1 MEIENHLLNH
11 QRLAGPLMHR
21 GALQRLRGRV
31 LLPARRRLQ
40 HVLLQLRRVPRV
52 VVGRHV
58 VALVP
63 NVGGHDPCRLLQIT
77 KLKW

>member
-1 MEIENHLLNH
+1 
-11 QRLAGPLMHR
+11 MHR
-21 GALQRLRGRV
+21 GALEQRRRGRV

-58 VALVP
+58 VALVTD
-63 NVGGHDPCRLLQIT
+63 VGGHDAGRLLQGI
-77 KLKW
+77 KLR